1 MATMTSNKYDIMK
14 KITLLTLSIAAAAMM
29 TAGCCN
35 KIDTDMQK
43 YISDETVRLTAEQI
57 MAACPSA
64 DTDLISRG
72 VAQAAAL
79 WTGED
84 GTEEDFRDF
93 AVTNFMPDAGAKKV
107 LFDKLSAAFETL
119 WGSSAQVSAR
129 LQMPLHLA
137 GDELTDIDY
146 ILGAYSPFAHL
157 SDDLFANKT
166 AFITILNFPNFTLAE
181 KNALGKKWT
190 REEWAY
196 ARMGDIFTSRIP
208 AGYNNEK
215 NIAYADAE
223 NYIAS
228 YNIMM
233 GHLLDENGKRL
244 FPEDMV
250 LLSHWN
256 LRDELKSNYTDAP
269 NAHAKQEMIYK
280 VMEHIVNQT
289 IPADVINCGRY
300 DWAPYTNKTYENGKE
315 ISLKAEGSERF
326 RRLLEVFKAERKID
340 RYSPQLSTAID
351 RNFEGSM
358 EVAVEDIEKMF
369 IELVSSPEVKEVAK
383 MIETRLGRELRP
395 YDIWY
400 DGFKGRSAIPE
411 DRLSEITRK
420 KYPDAAAFAMDMPRM
435 LRYLGFPAHDA
446 KYISDKIV
454 VESARGS
461 GHAMGA
467 QGRWEPARLR
477 TRIGAGGMD
486 YKGYNIAVHEFG
498 HNVEQTLDLYDIDH
512 YLLNGVPNT
521 AFTEA
526 LAFVFQKRDLFL
538 LGYDYKVDDNTTLD
552 IFWGAY
558 EIMGVALVDMYVW
571 QWMYAHPDIDAAML
585 RDAVVA
591 IAKDVWN
598 TYYEPVLGTHDSPL
612 LAIYSHMIDV
622 PLYLANYPFGHI
634 IEFQLESHF
643 TGCRNLNEF
652 ASEIRRI
659 YTLGRLTPDEWMKQ
673 AVGSEV
679 STRPLIEAVRVIL
692 SKSQKQQ

>member
-1 MATMTSNKYDIMK
+1 MK
-14 KITLLTLSIAAAAMM
+14 KTYTLIILSIATLMAFS
-29 TAGCCN
+29 GCN
-35 KIDTDMQK
+35 NTDTNMN
-43 YISDETVRLTAEQI
+43 YISEETIKNTTEQI
-57 MAACPSA
+57 LSGNPSA
-64 DTDLISRG
+64 DADLLSKGIAQ
-72 VAQAAAL
+72 VASL
-79 WTGED
+79 WTAED
-84 GTEEDFRDF
+84 GTEEDFLNF
-93 AVTNFMPDAGAKKV
+93 TVTNFMPDAESKKV

-129 LQMPLHLA
+129 LQMPMHLV
-137 GDELTDIDY
+137 GDDLTDIDY
-146 ILGAYSPFAHL
+146 ILGSYSPFSHL
-157 SDDLFANKT
+157 SDDLFANKV
-166 AFITILNFPNFTLAE
+166 AFITILNFPNFTLEE
-181 KNALGKKWT
+181 KNDLGVKWT
-190 REEWAY
+190 RVEWAY

-208 AGYNNEK
+208 AEYNNEK
-215 NIAYADAE
+215 NIAYANAE

-233 GHLLDENGKRL
+233 GHILDENGERL

-256 LRDELKSNYTDAP
+256 LRDELKSNYANVP
-269 NAHAKQEMIYK
+269 NSNAKQEMIYK
-280 VMEHIVNQT
+280 VMEHIVNQS
-289 IPADVINCGRY
+289 IPADVINCSKY
-300 DWAPYTNKTYENGKE
+300 DWDPYSNKTYENGKE
-315 ISLKAEGSERF
+315 VSLKAENDGRY
-326 RRLLEVFKAERKID
+326 RRLLDVFKAEQKID
-340 RYSPQLSTAID
+340 KYSPQLPTAID

-358 EVAVEDIEKMF
+358 EVAQEDIEKMF
-369 IELVSSPEVKEVAK
+369 IELISSQEVKEVAK
-383 MIETRLGRELRP
+383 IIETRLGRRLRP

-411 DRLSEITRK
+411 EKMSEITRK
-420 KYPDAAAFAMDMPRM
+420 KYPDADAFAKDMPRI
-435 LRYLGFPAHDA
+435 LRYLGFSAHDA

-477 TRIGAGGMD
+477 TRIGAEGMD

-512 YLLNGVPNT
+512 YMLNGVPNT

-571 QWMYAHPDIDAAML
+571 QWMYEHPDTTPAML
-585 RDAVVA
+585 KDAVVA

-598 TYYEPVLGTHDSPL
+598 KYYEPVLGTHDSPL

-643 TGCRNLNEF
+643 AKCRNMNEF

-659 YTLGRLTPDEWMKQ
+659 YTLGRLTPNEWMKQ

-679 STRPLIEAVRVIL
+679 STQPLIQAVKTIL
-692 SKSQKQQ
+692 SKSQKL

>member
-1 MATMTSNKYDIMK
+1 MTSNKYDIMK

-84 GTEEDFRDF
+84 GTKEDFRDF

-215 NIAYADAE
+215 NIACADAE

-315 ISLKAEGSERF
+315 VSLKAEGSERF

-358 EVAVEDIEKMF
+358 EVAVKDIEKMF

-420 KYPDAAAFAMDMPRM
+420 KYPNAAAFAKDMPRM

-643 TGCRNLNEF
+643 AGCRNLNEF